1 MYQRQ
6 SGHYPFGSQQTP
18 QYASQPAQYYEASNY
33 YQNPPQQQPSQ
44 FTISQSVVPQYHVFT
59 QPVAVYT
66 QYPYQQQQ
74 PPQPQPQQVQVSDQI
89 FYNRQ
94 TAPQQVQAAI
104 VTTTPQPAQSK
115 SISQLNQQPEQ
126 IVPHYHIMPPQ
137 QSQISANPTQQIMQ
151 QQGYVPQPLKKK
163 DKSSYPPSSMM
174 LNQLQSPS
182 VYQQQPNQMPMQ
194 VPIRPV
200 SNIQNSNQ
208 MTIKQ
213 QYQQQ
218 NQAQNSEGQ
227 FSSNYKQQFHFDQ
240 NEPPCCFDIIGRG
253 NLPSVVFESDVQL
266 M

>member
-1 MYQRQ
+1 MYPRQ
-6 SGHYPFGSQQTP
+6 SGHYPFGSQQAS
-18 QYASQPAQYYEASNY
+18 QYTSQPAQYYEASNY
-33 YQNPPQQQPSQ
+33 YQGPPQQQPSQ
-44 FTISQSVVPQYHVFT
+44 YPITQSSVVPQFHVFT

-74 PPQPQPQQVQVSDQI
+74 PPQPQPQQVQVSPDQI
-89 FYNRQ
+89 YYNRQ
-94 TAPQQVQAAI
+94 TAPAAI

-126 IVPHYHIMPPQ
+126 IVPHYHMMPPQ
-137 QSQISANPTQQIMQ
+137 QTQISANPTQQLIQ

-182 VYQQQPNQMPMQ
+182 VYQQQPNQMQMQ
-194 VPIRPV
+194 VPVRPV
-200 SNIQNSNQ
+200 SNIQTSNQ
-208 MTIKQ
+208 MPIKQ

-218 NQAQNSEGQ
+218 NQTQNSEGQ
-227 FSSNYKQQFHFDQ
+227 SSSTYKQQFHFDQ
-240 NEPPCCFDIIGRG
+240 NEPPGCFDIIGRG